1 MALTLTTDERRELER
16 RVRSLKI
23 RSEDAR
29 RARVILMLANGDSY
43 STIEATVPCFRD
55 YINRWRRRFLAS
67 RLEGLRPRYCG
78 STPTVLTPAMEA
90 RVLEKTRQAPPDGGT
105 HWSTRKLG
113 RVLKIHHNLVRK
125 AWERAGLQPHRF
137 ERYMQSDDPDFEPKA
152 ADVIGL
158 YVNPPDHAAVFAVD
172 EKTAIQ
178 ALDRLDPVLPLSP
191 GRAERHGFE
200 YYRHGT
206 LSLFA
211 ALDTQTGE
219 VLAQTVPR
227 HTSAAFVG
235 FLSEIVAS
243 QPRQR
248 DIHVILDNLSTHKT
262 RAVETFLTEHPQVHL
277 HFTPTYSSWL
287 NQVELWF
294 GRIERDLLA
303 RGVFTSVKDLARQI
317 RRYIRHYNDV
327 AKPIRWKYA
336 DPTRRIT
343 GSTSA
348 RTRPLGL
355 RIDLHWIAFA
365 DAAIAD
371 DVRIQAEAPI
381 EAAHDI

>member
-1 MALTLTTDERRELER
+1 MALTVTTVERAELER
-16 RVRSLKI
+16 RLRSLKI
-23 RSEDAR
+23 RAEDAR

-43 STIEATVPCFRD
+43 SMIEATVPCYRD
-55 YINRWRRRFLAS
+55 YINRWRRRFLEA
-67 RLEGLRPRYCG
+67 RLDGLRPRYRG
-78 STPTVLTPAMEA
+78 QPPTVLTPGMEA
-90 RVLEKTRQAPPDGGT
+90 RVLEKTRQAPPDGST

-137 ERYMQSDDPDFEPKA
+137 ERYMASDDPEFEQKA

-211 ALDTQTGE
+211 ALDTASGE

-227 HTSAAFVG
+227 HTSAAFVD
-235 FLSEIVAS
+235 FLGDIVAS
-243 QPRQR
+243 QPTRR
-248 DIHVILDNLSTHKT
+248 EIHVIADNLSTHKT
-262 RAVETFLTEHPQVHL
+262 QAVRTFLLGHPRVHL

-294 GRIERDLLA
+294 SKIERDLLA
-303 RGVFTSVKDLARQI
+303 RGIFTSVADLARKI
-317 RRYIRHYNDV
+317 RRYIHRYNQ
-327 AKPIRWKYA
+327 APKPIRWAYRNPA
-336 DPTRRIT
+336 HRI

-348 RTRPLGL
+348 STV
-355 RIDLHWIAFA
+355 H
-365 DAAIAD
+365 
-371 DVRIQAEAPI
+371 
-381 EAAHDI
+381 